1 MNNRRIYLC
10 INAEVHFPASDK
22 VVLEGITGNIS
33 QSGIKINNLQHNPSL
48 TSEATDVVLV
58 KLFFEDGNQ
67 VIPVTLQSSLA
78 RGHRR
83 GLGIKF
89 LSISNKQR
97 KKLDCLIRKTLKD
110 GVIKYNRKHL
120 GWHLSKAA

>member
-1 MNNRRIYLC
+1 MNNRRINLC
-10 INAEVHFPASDK
+10 INAEVHFPTSDR

-48 TSEATDVVLV
+48 RSEATDTVLV

-67 VIPVTLQSSLA
+67 FMTVTLQSGLA

-83 GLGIKF
+83 GLGIVF
-89 LSISNKQR
+89 LSMSTKQW
-97 KKLDCLIRKTLKD
+97 KD
-110 GVIKYNRKHL
+110 DPEH
-120 GWHLSKAA
+120 SF